1 MSSKRTKAGNF
12 LPMTVVEGITVDVL
26 PHEQYEFLLS
36 TSDVSI
42 GYGVSE
48 YAIRKT
54 KIRHEEELTEG
65 KHFVTAG
72 TICPGDSKTPHN
84 KLFFTKRGI
93 IRLGFFIKS
102 ERAKLFRDWAEELII
117 QVDQVQR
124 DLFHQPVKQKMLS
137 GRNHNRLSPDRL
149 IDILADV
156 ALIEQKDLR
165 ERLVNKL
172 ILKGGRV

>member
-1 MSSKRTKAGNF
+1 MHCKKNEAGNF
-12 LPMTVVEGITVDVL
+12 LPMTVIEGITVNVL

-36 TSDVSI
+36 TSDVGI

-54 KIRHEEELTEG
+54 KIRHEDELTEG

-72 TICPGDSKTPHN
+72 TFCPGDSKTPHN

-93 IRLGFFIKS
+93 VRLGFFIKS

-117 QVDQVQR
+117 KLDEQK
-124 DLFHQPVKQKMLS
+124 DLFNQPVRQKELAGS
-137 GRNHNRLSPDRL
+137 RKHNRLTQERMIS
-149 IDILADV
+149 ILADV
-156 ALIEQKDLR
+156 CRIDDRELR
-165 ERLVNKL
+165 LSITNKL
-172 ILKGGRV
+172 MKGGQA